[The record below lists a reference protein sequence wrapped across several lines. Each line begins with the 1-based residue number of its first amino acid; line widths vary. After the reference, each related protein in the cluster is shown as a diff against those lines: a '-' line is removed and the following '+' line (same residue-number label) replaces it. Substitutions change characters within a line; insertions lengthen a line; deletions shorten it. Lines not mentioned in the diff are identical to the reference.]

1 MDKKLK
7 VGIIGAGWIAG
18 HHMSGYR
25 RSGKAE
31 VVAVA
36 DVNENA
42 ARELMRRNNLDCTYY
57 SDYRELLKD
66 SDVQSVSIC
75 APNKYHSEI
84 TIAAANNGKHMLAEK
99 PFVTNAGEAQSSYAA
114 IQRNG
119 VKCAVGYHRRFNPLC
134 KEIVQMRDEGK
145 LGQIYFAQSDYIHNL
160 PDELPIWDW
169 IGKKEF
175 NPSLYHA
182 GGGHCVDTIRYLMDD
197 EIVECTAF
205 VSNFNYP
212 TCETE
217 AETVALYRFKSGQIG
232 KVMSLVLKPVASFTF
247 NIEVYG
253 TRGTMRNNRLM
264 LDTIPNFNDP
274 TNKDNEIEY
283 PAWMPNNT
291 AGITEPW
298 DVEVCEFVDWVLGVS
313 DGKVLCKA
321 IDAIRVAEA
330 CWAAVISSAEHRVVK
345 LPLVQLD

>member
-7 VGIIGAGWIAG
+7 VGLIGTGWIAG
-18 HHMSGYR
+18 HHINGYR

-36 DVNENA
+36 DVNEKT
-42 ARELMRRNNLDCTYY
+42 ARDYMQRNGLDCKYY
-57 SDYRELLKD
+57 KDYRDLLAD
-66 SDVQSVSIC
+66 SEVQAVSIC
-75 APNKYHSEI
+75 VPNKYHSEV
-84 TIAAANNGKHMLAEK
+84 TVAAANAGKHMLAEK
-99 PFVTNAGEAQSSYAA
+99 PFVTNPEEARASYAA
-114 IQRNG
+114 IQKAG
-119 VKCAVGYHRRFNPLC
+119 VKVAVGYHRRFNPIC
-134 KEIVQMRDEGK
+134 KEIVRMRENGQLGK
-145 LGQIYFAQSDYIHNL
+145 IYFAQSDYIHNL

-182 GGGHCVDTIRYLMDD
+182 GGGHCVDTIRYLMND

-212 TCETE
+212 SCETE
-217 AETVALYRFKSGQIG
+217 AETVALYRFASGQIG
-232 KVMSLVLKPVASFTF
+232 KVMSLVLKPVNSFTF
-247 NIEVYG
+247 NIEVFG
-253 TRGTMRNNRLM
+253 TKGTMRNNRLI
-264 LDTIPNFNDP
+264 LDTIPNYNDP
-274 TNKDNEIEY
+274 TNPDNEIVY
-283 PAWMPNNT
+283 PAWMPNNN

-298 DVEVCEFVDWVLGVS
+298 DVEVCEFVDWVLGDS
-313 DGKVLCKA
+313 EGKVLCKA

-345 LPLVQLD
+345 LPLVELE